1 MISRYLFVLASLFT
15 ISSAFTIHK
24 NTRSAVKNTSP
35 VFPPKRISQTFASS
49 VVLQAAEV
57 GSEIKSAK
65 KTEEDDGG
73 DDWEY
78 EEYEMLT
85 EADFYQ
91 SEWKVGTVMEGK
103 EKIDETWCRLV
114 VKDGEFVAV
123 WGDSGDG
130 KWNFDPASQFLS
142 ISKESFGGWLG
153 KKIWA
158 GTVEDYYFMEGSVR
172 GWGPLAP
179 ASVIGQWQAK
189 RLGVDPDEAGTAPW
203 FEVAKEDETNIAVSE
218 GTSDDSSSA

>member
-1 MISRYLFVLASLFT
+1 MISRYSNLFVIASLLA
-15 ISSAFTIHK
+15 ISSAFTIQT
-24 NTRSAVKNTSP
+24 NTRSAVKNTSSE
-35 VFPPKRISQTFASS
+35 FQRRTTRTFTSN
-49 VVLQAAEV
+49 VVLKAAEV
-57 GSEIKSAK
+57 GSEIKTTQNS
-65 KTEEDDGG
+65 EESDDD

-78 EEYEMLT
+78 EDYETLT

-103 EKIDETWCRLV
+103 DKIKETWCRLV
-114 VKDGEFVAV
+114 VKDGEFIAV

-130 KWNFDPASQFLS
+130 KWNFDPNSQFLS

-158 GTVEDYYFMEGSVR
+158 GTLEDFYFMEGSVR
-172 GWGPLAP
+172 GWGPLSS
-179 ASVIGQWQAK
+179 ASVVGQWQAK

-203 FEVAKEDETNIAVSE
+203 FESVAEEDETNIAVSE
-218 GTSDDSSSA
+218 TTSDDA